1 MITKFVAAFEDR
13 KADLRAKL
21 EATPPEG
28 YIDLVRAV
36 VEILEDP
43 DDPYGTP
50 LTGRIHT
57 INDDGDYQGVML
69 FVIGGY
75 GDNYWYVKVN
85 YGSCSGCD
93 TFQSIR
99 MYSDEPLTKQQVDD
113 YMTLCL
119 HIVQRL
125 HPMEEEF

>member
-1 MITKFVAAFEDR
+1 
-13 KADLRAKL
+13 
-21 EATPPEG
+21 
-28 YIDLVRAV
+28 
-36 VEILEDP
+36 
-43 DDPYGTP
+43 
-50 LTGRIHT
+50 
-57 INDDGDYQGVML
+57 ML

-99 MYSDEPLTKQQVDD
+99 MYSDEPLTKQEVDD

-125 HPMEEEF
+125 HPMQEEF